1 MQLKGAT
8 TVIKKQSEFLGL
20 TIAETLKFADES
32 PLAQPL
38 KLLEA
43 IKVVRREAR
52 QAERFFKN
60 NSK

>member
-8 TVIKKQSEFLGL
+8 TVIKKQCEFLGL
-20 TIAETLKFADES
+20 SVAEVIKFADES
-32 PLAQPL
+32 PMAQPL

-52 QAERFFKN
+52 QAENFFKN
-60 NSK
+60 N